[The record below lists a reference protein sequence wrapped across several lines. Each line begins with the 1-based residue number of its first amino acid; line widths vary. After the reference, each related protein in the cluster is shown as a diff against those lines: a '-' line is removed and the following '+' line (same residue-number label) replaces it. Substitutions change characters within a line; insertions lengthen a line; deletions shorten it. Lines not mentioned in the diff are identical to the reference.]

1 MVDFLDYYVGDG
13 EEPAPMPRRKILSTV
28 KTKKRKDRTNK
39 KASATGSRLT
49 PNHVL
54 VVDQK
59 RKHSPSIQDHFFDLA
74 IALKQ
79 SHCLAAQQA
88 GLFNWAIFSRFGG
101 HKWAELGGWQWFS
114 QTVASRPSVID
125 LFPSIIDRLSGSTIA
140 RSHAG
145 TDSLQMRSLI
155 NSQPTNPL
163 NRSSWGKEL
172 YICGR
177 NAEEHWAWDQHGMAW
192 LIENVGLRLKCWLFA
207 PLPRL
212 TKRLLWEVLHP
223 GNDQY
228 AIARDWVPKDRG
240 RK

>member
-1 MVDFLDYYVGDG
+1 MDVGSGDIQLEAISLVEARGGPNVSHRLTGCMVDFLDYYVGDG

-88 GLFNWAIFSRFGG
+88 GLFN
-101 HKWAELGGWQWFS
+101 
-114 QTVASRPSVID
+114 
-125 LFPSIIDRLSGSTIA
+125 
-140 RSHAG
+140 
-145 TDSLQMRSLI
+145 
-155 NSQPTNPL
+155 
-163 NRSSWGKEL
+163 
-172 YICGR
+172 
-177 NAEEHWAWDQHGMAW
+177 
-192 LIENVGLRLKCWLFA
+192 
-207 PLPRL
+207 
-212 TKRLLWEVLHP
+212 
-223 GNDQY
+223 
-228 AIARDWVPKDRG
+228 
-240 RK
+240 